1 VLRRAISQ
9 NLLDTDLTKENWE
22 SRMFQF
28 YAGDLY
34 EVIEKVQ
41 DRYFADEA
49 VNGNCKA
56 TIDSLKVAKRASN
69 TFNVSLDFGCEINI
83 KRNKIVD
90 FSVSLE
96 LKVEG
101 LPLATSIDFKL
112 RSHQQEVNF
121 YPYGDYRIL
130 KE

>member
-1 VLRRAISQ
+1 
-9 NLLDTDLTKENWE
+9 
-22 SRMFQF
+22 MFQF

-34 EVIEKVQ
+34 EVVEKVQ

-56 TIDSLKVAKRASN
+56 TINSLKFVKAASS
-69 TFNVSLDFGCEINI
+69 TFNVSLNFDCEMNI

-90 FSVSLE
+90 FSVSLQLE
-96 LKVEG
+96 VEG
-101 LPLATSIDFKL
+101 LPLASSIDFKL